1 MNAAAPIC
9 LMVVEDDDAV
19 RQVLRLSLE
28 DDGYQVVEARGG
40 EEALQLLADADPDVL
55 LVDLMLGGMSG
66 FDCIR
71 EVRRARDLPIIVV
84 SARQDTHD
92 VVAGL
97 EAGADDYVTKPFQIK
112 EITAR
117 IRALLRR
124 AGPPATLDPRPGAA
138 TAPESI
144 VIDAGGRE
152 QPLVL
157 DRAGGRVLLG
167 DAEVHL
173 TLTEYRLLLELA
185 ESPGQVL
192 SRAQL
197 LEQVW
202 GHDYFGDDRL
212 VDVHVRRLRT
222 KIETD
227 PSEPRLLVTVRGLGY
242 RFDPG

>member
-1 MNAAAPIC
+1 MTAAPIR

-28 DDGYQVVEARGG
+28 VDGYQVVEARGG
-40 EEALQLLADADPDVL
+40 EEALELLGGAEPDVM

-66 FDCIR
+66 FTCIR
-71 EVRRARDLPIIVV
+71 EVRRSRDLPIIVV

-97 EAGADDYVTKPFQIK
+97 EAGADDYVTKPFQVK

-124 AGPPATLDPRPGAA
+124 AAPPTTAAERRPGAA
-138 TAPESI
+138 TAPAGI
-144 VIDAGGRE
+144 VLDAHGRE
-152 QPLVL
+152 RTLVL

-185 ESPGQVL
+185 ESPGLVL

-212 VDVHVRRLRT
+212 VDVHIRRLRT
-222 KIETD
+222 KVETD
-227 PSEPRLLVTVRGLGY
+227 PSDPRLLVTVRGLGY